1 MDFVTEKIAIG
12 DEVEAADESR
22 LIRLG
27 ITHVLIV
34 RPIEVDY
41 KKLCYAKIP
50 WHDEGST
57 KRLDEALD
65 FIDQAIKEGGKV
77 AVICGAGVERSP
89 LTVFA
94 YLHKKC
100 GLSVEEALHIIK
112 SKRPQSDIHLDWLG
126 EWLEVA
132 PEELPKTR
140 YF

>member
-1 MDFVTEKIAIG
+1 MDCVTENIAIG
-12 DEVEAADESR
+12 DEVEAADEGN

-34 RPIEVDY
+34 RPIKVDY
-41 KKLCYAKIP
+41 EKLRHIQIP

-65 FIDQAIKEGGKV
+65 FLDQAIKEGGKV

-100 GLSVEEALHIIK
+100 GLSIEEALHIVK

-126 EWLEVA
+126 NWL
-132 PEELPKTR
+132 
-140 YF
+140 